1 MPIKILIVEDEADS
15 RDFLATL
22 LELEGYLVSTA
33 EDGVEAI
40 KQVEANRPDLI
51 LSDISMP
58 NLDGVAMVKTL
69 RSTPENQA
77 LPIIMMSAYGG
88 DKLLTAMDAG
98 ANEAMRKPIH
108 CELLLKSV
116 KEWLGEAMFYKGKPR
131 VQLAK

>member
-1 MPIKILIVEDEADS
+1 MAIRILIVEDEADS

-33 EDGVEAI
+33 EDGAEAL
-40 KQVEANRPDLI
+40 KQMETVRPDLI

-69 RSTPENQA
+69 RSTPKNQS
-77 LPIIMMSAYGG
+77 LPIIMMSAYGSEM
-88 DKLLTAMDAG
+88 LVNAIDAG

-108 CELLLKSV
+108 CELLLKNV
-116 KEWLGEAMFYKGKPR
+116 KEWLGDALFARGKPR
-131 VQLAK
+131 VRLAD